1 MSRSDIPYA
10 LLTLVFGVAIFFA
23 GRLSAPEATQTIIRE
38 TVQAAPS
45 VIIVPSAA
53 PQAPLA
59 VAPTPAEPPI
69 RLAILPDEPA
79 TPKVAPT
86 PSQVPVKAAKSADVT
101 IKTTPKA
108 VPSVPVV
115 LEEAPEEVRNPYKP

>member
-10 LLTLVFGVAIFFA
+10 LLTLVFGVAIFMA

-38 TVQAAPS
+38 TVQTAPS

-53 PQAPLA
+53 PQAPVA
-59 VAPTPAEPPI
+59 VATTSAEPPI
-69 RLAILPDEPA
+69 RLAVLPDAPEP
-79 TPKVAPT
+79 PKVVPT
-86 PSQVPVKAAKSADVT
+86 PSQVPVRTPKSVEAV

-115 LEEAPEEVRNPYKP
+115 LEETPEEVRNPYKP